1 MSRGEIDRITLS
13 LLVEQSGVERVP
25 MRSGLNWGQRPGR
38 NPNQAYLAIPREIQ
52 RLSFLPEVGQQFT
65 VDTDDGH
72 RFTMVRTQSNG
83 KALETPGDNSLL
95 GRYFRS
101 RIGVESGRLV
111 TATHLR
117 RYGRTSV
124 DIYRISGTHYRLD
137 FSI

>member
-1 MSRGEIDRITLS
+1 MSRRETDRITLS
-13 LLVEQSGVERVP
+13 LIVARSGMERVP

-38 NPNQAYLAIPREIQ
+38 NPNQAYLSVPREIQ
-52 RLSFLPEVGQQFT
+52 RSSFLPEIGQQFL
-65 VDTDDGH
+65 VEADDGQ
-72 RFTMVRTQSNG
+72 RFIMVRAQSNG

-95 GRYFRS
+95 GRYFRT

-124 DIYRISGTHYRLD
+124 DIYRVSSSHYELD
-137 FSI
+137 FSV